1 MRGFVMVGEGGRAC
15 VRRKGRGGVGLSIMR
30 GSMWGH
36 AHGGR
41 GKNVGDGGC
50 AGHSRGAR
58 GRLGKKEGPDMWAQH
73 GSDGRGSKGRE
84 LGG

>member
-1 MRGFVMVGEGGRAC
+1 VCEEDGQGWCRPQYREGSWWGR
-15 VRRKGRGGVGLSIMR
+15 
-30 GSMWGH
+30 

-50 AGHSRGAR
+50 AYHSRGAR
-58 GRLGKKEGPDMWAQH
+58 GRLGKKEGSDVWAQH